1 MLCIQTSRS
10 VSTYIWSSLD
20 PYIGISSIQWAK
32 LAKTMAPVARDSQ
45 PRPKTQDPRSKI
57 QDLLEGLKV
66 RFTKQ

>member
-45 PRPKTQDPRSKI
+45 PRPKMQDL
-57 QDLLEGLKV
+57 LLEGLNV
-66 RFTKQ
+66 RFAKQ